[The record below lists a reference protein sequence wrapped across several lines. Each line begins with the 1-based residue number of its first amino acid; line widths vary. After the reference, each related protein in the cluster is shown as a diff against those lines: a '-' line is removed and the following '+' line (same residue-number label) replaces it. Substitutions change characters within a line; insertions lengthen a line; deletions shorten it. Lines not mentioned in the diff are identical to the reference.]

1 MDFNSCTAGQ
11 PFYCLT
17 KDGRK
22 KPVLEIGTIKDKT
35 VQPPQYQLQTIPN
48 AMNGMGAQQQLVRIT
63 ATFNG
68 SDRVFPDVPSNV
80 EIAQKGDTT
89 FTASTQAMMQAIDSM
104 MQTSS
109 AELGRTEY
117 NQMVMEEGDGM
128 IQKLNPRY
136 AEEKQRDKAI
146 KALEQR
152 QDAQDKKLDRIL
164 ERLDLALNPDK
175 K

>member
-1 MDFNSCTAGQ
+1 MDFNSCATGQ

-17 KDGRK
+17 KKEGA
-22 KPVLEIGTIKDKT
+22 KPVLEIGVVKDKA
-35 VQPPQYQLQTIPN
+35 VQPPQYQLQAIPN
-48 AMNGMGAQQQLVRIT
+48 AMNGMSSPTQLVRIT

-68 SDRVFPDVPSNV
+68 ADRVFPDVPVNV

-117 NQMVMEEGDGM
+117 NQMVMVEGDGM

-164 ERLDLALNPDK
+164 ERLEEVLNPAK